1 MSGYVNKGR
10 LDFYPQTIVGN
21 GFISRL
27 YIYHVSIYTAQ
38 ISKTKCDL
46 LKLLFNVSAKLFAEK
61 TILCNFLC
69 AGFRI
74 KNQSGQSTMT
84 LTMMRMMMVQM
95 RLMMMT
101 PWMKMIKMNGWDRCS
116 PDNELRSKSAG
127 SSADEWKAR
136 SLGSSQIGGTWIS
149 NLLLCSPDQR
159 FPTGCI
165 LFPELQSTDGSVYG

>member
-38 ISKTKCDL
+38 ISKTECDM
-46 LKLLFNVSAKLFAEK
+46 LKLDPMLFNVSAKLFAEK

-84 LTMMRMMMVQM
+84 LTMMMMMLMQM
-95 RLMMMT
+95 RLMMTT
-101 PWMKMIKMNGWDRCS
+101 P
-116 PDNELRSKSAG
+116 
-127 SSADEWKAR
+127 
-136 SLGSSQIGGTWIS
+136 
-149 NLLLCSPDQR
+149 
-159 FPTGCI
+159 
-165 LFPELQSTDGSVYG
+165 